1 MCSWISDAYLVLVNS
16 SKTQIQVRNS
26 YILDTILYGTIKKSK
41 AGLELVSI
49 VSFIKDPVELSGSI
63 SKWSNS
69 QNFSTIH
76 FHVSKI
82 DHYYIEYNVDFF
94 SVLKVS
100 LKSEGQDWYK
110 FCTIQLLKII
120 NVNSELKLSYSA
132 ILGMRSS
139 YRHMLL

>member
-1 MCSWISDAYLVLVNS
+1 MD
-16 SKTQIQVRNS
+16 
-26 YILDTILYGTIKKSK
+26 TIKKSK
-41 AGLELVSI
+41 IGLELVSN
-49 VSFIKDPVELSGSI
+49 VSFIKDPGELSRSN

-82 DHYYIEYNVDFF
+82 DHYYIEYNIDFF